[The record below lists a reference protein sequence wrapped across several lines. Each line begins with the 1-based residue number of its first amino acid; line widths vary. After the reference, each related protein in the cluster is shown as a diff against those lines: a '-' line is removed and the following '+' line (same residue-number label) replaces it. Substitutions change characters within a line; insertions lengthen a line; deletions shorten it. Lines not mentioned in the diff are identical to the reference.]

1 LLHQWAVE
9 RTETAKLHAELVE
22 SLPHGRI
29 GQRAVN
35 RAVKL
40 FVERLLQGEHL
51 HIVSVVLECPGVK
64 RSLVGERLLLAADS
78 LSTAEPLLILHNLVS
93 VLHGPLIVEILPL
106 QVLTLL
112 VQPLLI
118 TGLGSLRLVVLLNP
132 IVTRLSLAAKNGAL
146 ILRLHVPTL
155 QTLIESLPGLSKGRV
170 QLIELVVIQAELL
183 PHARVR
189 EERIL
194 ASASVRHPAPGTLR
208 RIIAINT

>member
-78 LSTAEPLLILHNLVS
+78 LSAAEPLLILHNLVS

-106 QVLTLL
+106 QVLTL

-118 TGLGSLRLVVLLNP
+118 TGLGPLQLVVLLNP
-132 IVTRLSLAAKNGAL
+132 IITSLSLAAKNGAL

-170 QLIELVVIQAELL
+170 QLIELVVVQAELL

-194 ASASVRHPAPGTLR
+194 ASASVRHPAAGTLR